1 MNIKEI
7 INKHQIMKYPNVIG
21 YSNKLQKKIRQG
33 KVTEIDSI
41 RIYVTKKIPKEQ
53 LRKDELIPSELEG
66 IPTDI
71 IEIGKIKK
79 LQGFKSRYRPS
90 PCGVST
96 SRADENAAGT
106 IGWFMI
112 DEDGNPYLL
121 SNNHVWAKEND
132 GAPGDKIVQPGL
144 LDGGDPENDVIAEL
158 YDFISIDFTGN
169 PNRVDVAIA
178 TPYLNDVWASIIELG
193 GVINKIAPS
202 VDLTAIK
209 CGRSTGVTKGSI
221 TDDSATLNVEYSKGT
236 ALFEDVFIVQ
246 GEGVI
251 VQGGDSGSPVL
262 SEDMKFL
269 GLLFAGNEEGTT
281 FVACKA
287 ANIESEF
294 QSKLAKKIWV
304 LTVNSPK
311 PYQYKYVY
319 ITEYQQV
326 HPITDFTLS
335 MILSMTFIVMPMMT
349 IQQLLETVEE

>member
-7 INKHQIMKYPNVIG
+7 ISKYQIMKYPNVIG

-33 KVTEIDSI
+33 KVTNIDSI
-41 RIYVTKKIPKEQ
+41 RIYVVRKIPKWQ
-53 LRKDELIPSELEG
+53 LRKDEIIPESLEG
-66 IPTDI
+66 IPTDVV
-71 IEIGKIKK
+71 EIGKIKK

-132 GAPGDKIVQPGL
+132 GAPGDKIIQPGL
-144 LDGGDPENDVIAEL
+144 LDGGDPDNDIIAEL
-158 YDFISIDFTGN
+158 YDFIPIDFTGN
-169 PNRVDVAIA
+169 PNKVDAAIA
-178 TPYLNDVWASIIELG
+178 TPIMSDVWATIMELG

-202 VDLTAIK
+202 LDLQVVK
-209 CGRSTGVTKGSI
+209 CGRSTGITRGKI

-262 SEDMKFL
+262 SENMEFL
-269 GLLFAGNEEGTT
+269 GLLFAGNEKGTI
-281 FVACKA
+281 FVACKQQ
-287 ANIESEF
+287 NIESEF
-294 QSKLAKKIWV
+294 QSKLAKKIWI
-304 LTVNSPK
+304 LTVNAPK
-311 PYQYKYVY
+311 PYEYKYVY
-319 ITEYQQV
+319 VTEYQQV

-335 MILSMTFIVMPMMT
+335 VILSMTFIVMPMMT
-349 IQQLLETVEE
+349 MQQLLEAIRE